1 MSLSTDPIKISPSQS
16 ELKVGALTQ
25 RNLEIA
31 TRALHRDGMVV
42 IEKLIPETLLDR
54 LNEKMVKDALELQA
68 RKDTQYN
75 NNKGYIQQDPP
86 LTADWFSEEIYFSK
100 LNTFRARFIWDFI
113 ILLNSPLSGDQPKT
127 AALLMIIYPFVPSSG
142 FHSSIILSRSYRNP
156 SDLYNSWAVPSRLLY
171 LRQHHTSSN
180 YYLVSNSST
189 RPHRCPL

>member
-1 MSLSTDPIKISPSQS
+1 MSLSTDPIKISLSQS

-31 TRALHRDGMVV
+31 TRALHRDGIVV

-68 RKDTQYN
+68 RKDSPYN

-100 LNTFRARFIWDFI
+100 LDIFKARFI
-113 ILLNSPLSGDQPKT
+113 
-127 AALLMIIYPFVPSSG
+127 
-142 FHSSIILSRSYRNP
+142 
-156 SDLYNSWAVPSRLLY
+156 
-171 LRQHHTSSN
+171 
-180 YYLVSNSST
+180 
-189 RPHRCPL
+189 

>member
-1 MSLSTDPIKISPSQS
+1 MSLSTDPIKISLSQS

-68 RKDTQYN
+68 RKDNPYN

-100 LNTFRARFIWDFI
+100 LVVFRARFIWDFT
-113 ILLNSPLSGDQPKT
+113 ILLKTLLSGDL
-127 AALLMIIYPFVPSSG
+127 AYDY
-142 FHSSIILSRSYRNP
+142 LSLCS
-156 SDLYNSWAVPSRLLY
+156 LF
-171 LRQHHTSSN
+171 
-180 YYLVSNSST
+180 
-189 RPHRCPL
+189 